1 MSPVPSV
8 EQEAALFRL
17 VGLPYVCLVEDV
29 RSASRFVCQ
38 LSNGEKVRAAQIEA
52 IFNAGLVVEALEGE
66 GAATRSTALAGAVGR
81 TDRLHGELLAHAQRR
96 FGVTFRDALPIY
108 LAMDRTEYGRWEDRP
123 RVKWPKPAVN

>member
-81 TDRLHGELLAHAQRR
+81 TDRQSVTERHAKESL
-96 FGVTFRDALPIY
+96 GVRQQFSMEPIR
-108 LAMDRTEYGRWEDRP
+108 APYGP
-123 RVKWPKPAVN
+123 R